1 MCYWTHGTR
10 TRYGVTENNRLFYF
24 IFLTFRSPSTRLAGL
39 FDFVFWC
46 CLNIFPR
53 VGQRIKCVKRSGRHR
68 CPLRNRVVLDEWRRS
83 GIDWHG
89 TWRPFIRSVRPP
101 PPPVASI
108 HCRRVPRKKKENEA
122 TWSLFVGTSS
132 VSMGFGTLF
141 RGITWVLLGL
151 GRFYWVLLGSTE
163 FYWVLSKF

>member
-24 IFLTFRSPSTRLAGL
+24 IFLTFRSPSTRPAGL

-68 CPLRNRVVLDEWRRS
+68 CPLIRWMAALRNRLAWHLAAIHQIGPAPTATCCFHSLPSRPEKKKGKRS
-83 GIDWHG
+83 HLK
-89 TWRPFIRSVRPP
+89 FIRRY
-101 PPPVASI
+101 I
-108 HCRRVPRKKKENEA
+108 
-122 TWSLFVGTSS
+122 F
-132 VSMGFGTLF
+132 GFNGF
-141 RGITWVLLGL
+141 RYPFQGYYLGFTGLRQVLLGFT
-151 GRFYWVLLGSTE
+151 GFYWVLLGFE
-163 FYWVLSKF
+163 